1 MSSLYDSYDS
11 SLDASTSR
19 AQETLADSAT
29 LRTNPSSACP
39 HFTVEK
45 ESTSIKALLKD
56 TATAS
61 VNGRA
66 SPDQVLQNLDA
77 MIAKMRGVKRKLTT
91 YADEEAR
98 LYHQTEARI
107 AHLGELYGMHSFDD
121 VKYETWSR
129 KRLDRLLV
137 DYLLRQGY
145 NDSAHALTAEKN
157 MEDLVDVQTFV
168 SMSRIQESLR
178 GGSVAEALAWCQDNK
193 KELRKKDS
201 SLEFM
206 LRFQQYVEL
215 LRSHKYLEA
224 IAHLKKYIVPYK
236 SVYPDQCRK
245 AFGLLAYSDADAA
258 ANTTY
263 AALYSL
269 DRWTN
274 LVDIFTNN
282 HNELLALPRLPL
294 LHIALSSGLSALK
307 TPACHSSSAVA
318 SFTTTIPF
326 SPEQYP
332 ETNAGIPLSS
342 SNEAQRWRQ
351 SQQQQ
356 DHDMQPEPS
365 GDGARSQNPHPHH
378 HHHQQARPAAISSPA
393 ASCPICSTELND
405 LARNVPYA
413 HHTKSHVDTDL
424 LLLPNGNAFG
434 KDRLE
439 DYARKSGLEPEVEVK
454 DLKTGAT
461 YHAEELKKVYIT

>member
-1 MSSLYDSYDS
+1 MGDHQHYTIKHQDHVL
-11 SLDASTSR
+11 LDQPLLRLPYELLRNNFR
-19 AQETLADSAT
+19 AA
-29 LRTNPSSACP
+29 

-61 VNGRA
+61 VNRRA

-77 MIAKMRGVKRKLTT
+77 MITKMRGVKRKLTT

-145 NDSAHALTAEKN
+145 NNSAHALTAEKN

-224 IAHLKKYIVPYK
+224 IAHLKKYIVPY
-236 SVYPDQCRK
+236 
-245 AFGLLAYSDADAA
+245 
-258 ANTTY
+258 
-263 AALYSL
+263 
-269 DRWTN
+269 
-274 LVDIFTNN
+274 
-282 HNELLALPRLPL
+282 
-294 LHIALSSGLSALK
+294 
-307 TPACHSSSAVA
+307 
-318 SFTTTIPF
+318 
-326 SPEQYP
+326 
-332 ETNAGIPLSS
+332 
-342 SNEAQRWRQ
+342 
-351 SQQQQ
+351 
-356 DHDMQPEPS
+356 
-365 GDGARSQNPHPHH
+365 
-378 HHHQQARPAAISSPA
+378 
-393 ASCPICSTELND
+393 
-405 LARNVPYA
+405 
-413 HHTKSHVDTDL
+413 
-424 LLLPNGNAFG
+424 
-434 KDRLE
+434 
-439 DYARKSGLEPEVEVK
+439 
-454 DLKTGAT
+454 
-461 YHAEELKKVYIT
+461 

>member
-1 MSSLYDSYDS
+1 MSLQPQAPRA
-11 SLDASTSR
+11 LHEPPSTETSTPPPSTPDPTDVWPLGKSHPSCRKPDQPLLRLPYELLRNNFR
-19 AQETLADSAT
+19 AA
-29 LRTNPSSACP
+29 

-98 LYHQTEARI
+98 LYHQTDARI

-129 KRLDRLLV
+129 SRRRPDVCLDEQDPGVITSGQRCRKRLLGAKTTR
-137 DYLLRQGY
+137 R
-145 NDSAHALTAEKN
+145 SCA
-157 MEDLVDVQTFV
+157 
-168 SMSRIQESLR
+168 
-178 GGSVAEALAWCQDNK
+178 
-193 KELRKKDS
+193 RKI
-201 SLEFM
+201 LEFM

-224 IAHLKKYIVPYK
+224 IAHSKKYIVPYK

-245 AFGLLAYSDADAA
+245 AFGLLAYSNADAA

-263 AALYSL
+263 ATLYSP
-269 DRWTN
+269 DRWNN

-318 SFTTTIPF
+318 SFTTTVPF
-326 SPEQYP
+326 SPEQYI
-332 ETNAGIPLSS
+332 ETNAGISQSS
-342 SNEAQRWRQ
+342 SNETQRWRQ
-351 SQQQQ
+351 PQQQQ
-356 DHDMQPEPS
+356 DHGMHSEPS
-365 GDGARSQNPHPHH
+365 GDGAHSQNPHHHH
-378 HHHQQARPAAISSPA
+378 HHHQQQARQPPSRAPPRPAPSAPPSSTTSRATSRTPTTPKVTSTRTSCCCRTATPLARTASRTMRASPGSSP
-393 ASCPICSTELND
+393 
-405 LARNVPYA
+405 
-413 HHTKSHVDTDL
+413 
-424 LLLPNGNAFG
+424 
-434 KDRLE
+434 RL
-439 DYARKSGLEPEVEVK
+439 RSRTSRRGRRIMPRS
-454 DLKTGAT
+454 
-461 YHAEELKKVYIT
+461 

>member
-1 MSSLYDSYDS
+1 MGDHQHSTIKHQDHVL
-11 SLDASTSR
+11 LDQPLLRLPYELLRNNFR
-19 AQETLADSAT
+19 AA
-29 LRTNPSSACP
+29 

-45 ESTSIKALLKD
+45 DSTSIKALLKE

-77 MIAKMRGVKRKLTT
+77 MIAKMRGVKRKLTA

-98 LYHQTEARI
+98 LYHQADARI
-107 AHLGELYGMHSFDD
+107 THLGEIYGMHSFDD

-145 NDSAHALTAEKN
+145 NDSAQALTAEKG

-168 SMSRIQESLR
+168 QMSRIQESLR
-178 GGSVAEALAWCQDNK
+178 GGSVTEALAWCQDNK

-201 SLEFM
+201 CLEFM

-215 LRSHKYLEA
+215 LRNQKLLEA
-224 IAHLKKYIVPYK
+224 IAHAKKYIVPYK
-236 SVYPDQCRK
+236 FIYADQCRK
-245 AFGLLAYSDADAA
+245 AFGLLAYSSADAA

-263 AALYSL
+263 AALYSP

-274 LVDIFTNN
+274 LVEIFTNN

-307 TPACHSSSAVA
+307 TPACHSSRSTA
-318 SFTTTIPF
+318 SFTATVPSFSTTVPF
-326 SPEQYP
+326 SPDQDLTESP
-332 ETNAGIPLSS
+332 ESPESP
-342 SNEAQRWRQ
+342 E
-351 SQQQQ
+351 SQ
-356 DHDMQPEPS
+356 
-365 GDGARSQNPHPHH
+365 
-378 HHHQQARPAAISSPA
+378 HHHQQPADTSASDGAHIHAQCRPAAFSSPA

-413 HHTKSHVDTDL
+413 HHTKSHVDMDL

-439 DYARKSGLEPEVEVK
+439 DFARKSGLEPDHDVK

-461 YHAEELKKVYIT
+461 YHVDELKKVYIT